1 MTGGCIG
8 RHSSRCN
15 AAISRRSIA
24 GDPTGFELEVAEVER
39 ALRTG
44 DTESPVVPLRDTV
57 EILEIIDQA
66 RGQIGVRYPVD
77 EE

>member
-1 MTGGCIG
+1 
-8 RHSSRCN
+8 
-15 AAISRRSIA
+15 
-24 GDPTGFELEVAEVER
+24 VER